1 MVNRITRS
9 ILVFVVWKDVKFQ
22 KTFQLVQN
30 SRGFCLTCLR
40 LNLIVR
46 IKTMGFITFST
57 KHPIC
62 KTFLRLNR
70 CLLKLKTKTLPVCL
84 SEFCDHSRLLFIA
97 LHFQVIKGYPYQLQS
112 HSLAAGSFV
121 DKRLSRTPFFT
132 KYISKKPVFSVFM
145 IESEEK

>member
-9 ILVFVVWKDVKFQ
+9 ILVFVAWEDVKFQ
-22 KTFQLVQN
+22 KNFQLVQN

-46 IKTMGFITFST
+46 IKTIGFITFST
-57 KHPIC
+57 KRPIC

-97 LHFQVIKGYPYQLQS
+97 LHFQVIKGYPY
-112 HSLAAGSFV
+112 
-121 DKRLSRTPFFT
+121 
-132 KYISKKPVFSVFM
+132 
-145 IESEEK
+145 

>member
-9 ILVFVVWKDVKFQ
+9 ILVFVAWKDVKFQ

-46 IKTMGFITFST
+46 IKTMGFINFFST

-121 DKRLSRTPFFT
+121 DKRLSRTPFLQNTLAKNRF
-132 KYISKKPVFSVFM
+132 FQCL
-145 IESEEK
+145 